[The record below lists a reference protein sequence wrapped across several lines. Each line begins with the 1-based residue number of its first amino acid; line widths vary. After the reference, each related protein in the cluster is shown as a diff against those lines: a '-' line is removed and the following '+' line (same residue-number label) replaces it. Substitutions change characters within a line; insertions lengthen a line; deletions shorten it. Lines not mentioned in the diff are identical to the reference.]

1 MFSEIPGLNFILSAK
16 NYFRIMNFDLSIFSE
31 ASTWIGI
38 VTLTL
43 LEIVLGVDN
52 IIFISIVAGK
62 LPESQQRNAR
72 NIGLILAL
80 VVRLILLLFLSFIIG
95 LTEPL
100 FTLPIE
106 TILQSMGV
114 EHAAEGAGISGK
126 DLILIIGGFFL
137 LAKST
142 SEIHGKVEGT
152 HDETEV
158 KAKSAFWPVIMQ
170 IVLVDIVFSFDSIL
184 TAIGLTQLIL
194 VMMIAVIISILI
206 MMQFS
211 GAISRVINKHP
222 TLQMLALAFLIL
234 IGFTLILEGLDIH
247 INKSFV
253 YVAVLF
259 SLSVELIN
267 IRLRRKNKMD

>member
-1 MFSEIPGLNFILSAK
+1 MD
-16 NYFRIMNFDLSIFSE
+16 FDFQIFAL
-31 ASTWIGI
+31 ASTW
-38 VTLTL
+38 VSLLTLTF

-62 LPESQQRNAR
+62 LPKEQQRRAR
-72 NIGLILAL
+72 MIGLSLAL
-80 VVRLILLLFLSFIIG
+80 VMRIILLMFLTFLIG
-95 LTEPL
+95 LTVPM

-106 TILQSMGV
+106 SLLQNMGS

-126 DLILIIGGFFL
+126 DLILILGGFFL

-142 SEIHGKVEGT
+142 SEIHGKMEGIHT
-152 HDETEV
+152 EKEV
-158 KAKSAFWPVIMQ
+158 KAKSKFWPVIMQ
-170 IVLVDIVFSFDSIL
+170 IILVDMVFSFDSIL

-194 VMMIAVIISILI
+194 VMIIAVIISILV

-211 GAISRVINKHP
+211 GAISNVINRHP

-234 IGFTLILEGLDIH
+234 IGFTLIMEGLAIH
-247 INKSFV
+247 INKAFI

-259 SLSVELIN
+259 SLSVELVN
-267 IRLRRKNKMD
+267 IRLRKKNNSH